1 MKRTFTYLLLL
12 VLLVC
17 GKQAYNLLISNESI
31 RNNPTG
37 ALSDIADEVIA
48 IPLQDSGT
56 HSIKE
61 AKYIRQEGDNLFLI
75 SNETLYRFNRKGEFI
90 CRITHPDDIRVAGYV
105 VNPANRQLIVLG
117 NTDDI
122 FYYSFNG
129 DLLTRKKLKCDL
141 PENRHMLSIS
151 MHNNRI
157 FTTEE
162 CVHGDTARQ
171 TATIE
176 KQIVEYDSSFHKLQS
191 HTIRPVDLERSACPI
206 GCIAPEVAVEPG
218 SGTVYAYAPS
228 YQPGNLL
235 RDTLYIKQKRQSQ
248 ALENL
253 AGKNTLPLLPIRMGS
268 RFWVSTYYNAEDES
282 RNYTFCYDTEKE
294 EYWQV
299 KEGLK
304 DNFYQTGN
312 VLRMDPIDPYCHS
325 YCFSKSGE
333 DLRNIFP
340 SEAQGESLVLFIVKL
355 KG

>member
-31 RNNPTG
+31 RSNPTG

-105 VNPANRQLIVLG
+105 VNPANQQLIVLG

-162 CVHGDTARQ
+162 CVHGDTAGQ

-206 GCIAPEVAVEPG
+206 GCLAPEVAVEPG
-218 SGTVYAYAPS
+218 SGTVYY
-228 YQPGNLL
+228 G
-235 RDTLYIKQKRQSQ
+235 TLYI
-248 ALENL
+248 L
-253 AGKNTLPLLPIRMGS
+253 
-268 RFWVSTYYNAEDES
+268 
-282 RNYTFCYDTEKE
+282 
-294 EYWQV
+294 
-299 KEGLK
+299 
-304 DNFYQTGN
+304 
-312 VLRMDPIDPYCHS
+312 
-325 YCFSKSGE
+325 SKSGKAKPWRTLPE
-333 DLRNIFP
+333 RIHSLCYRSAWVAVSGYLLNITQRMSPEITP
-340 SEAQGESLVLFIVKL
+340 SVMIRRRKNAGR
-355 KG
+355 

>member
-31 RNNPTG
+31 RSNPTG

-105 VNPANRQLIVLG
+105 VNPANQQLIVLG

-162 CVHGDTARQ
+162 CVHGDTAGQ

-176 KQIVEYDSSFHKLQS
+176 KQIVEYDSSFHKLQYDPS
-191 HTIRPVDLERSACPI
+191 GRSGTFRMPDRLSR
-206 GCIAPEVAVEPG
+206 PG
-218 SGTVYAYAPS
+218 SSRGARKRN
-228 YQPGNLL
+228 GLCL
-235 RDTLYIKQKRQSQ
+235 R
-248 ALENL
+248 
-253 AGKNTLPLLPIRMGS
+253 PLL
-268 RFWVSTYYNAEDES
+268 STRE
-282 RNYTFCYDTEKE
+282 
-294 EYWQV
+294 
-299 KEGLK
+299 LI
-304 DNFYQTGN
+304 TG
-312 VLRMDPIDPYCHS
+312 H
-325 YCFSKSGE
+325 
-333 DLRNIFP
+333 
-340 SEAQGESLVLFIVKL
+340 FIY
-355 KG
+355 

>member
-17 GKQAYNLLISNESI
+17 GKQAYNLLISNDSI
-31 RNNPTG
+31 R
-37 ALSDIADEVIA
+37 
-48 IPLQDSGT
+48 
-56 HSIKE
+56 E

-105 VNPANRQLIVLG
+105 VNPANQQLIVLG

-162 CVHGDTARQ
+162 CVHGDTAGK

-206 GCIAPEVAVEPG
+206 GCLAPEVAVEPG

-294 EYWQV
+294 ECWQV

-312 VLRMDPIDPYCHS
+312 VRRMDPIDPYCHS

-333 DLRNIFP
+333 DLRNTFP
-340 SEAQGESLVLFIVKL
+340 AQAQGESLVLFIVKL

>member
-31 RNNPTG
+31 RSNPTG

-105 VNPANRQLIVLG
+105 VNPANQQLIVLG

-162 CVHGDTARQ
+162 CVHGDTAGK

-206 GCIAPEVAVEPG
+206 GCLAPEVCVLKGYMFRRRCSLLPRCDHLHAQG
-218 SGTVYAYAPS
+218 SGIHR
-228 YQPGNLL
+228 L
-235 RDTLYIKQKRQSQ
+235 
-248 ALENL
+248 
-253 AGKNTLPLLPIRMGS
+253 LLPRRRQLPVPQRRPPMLRSSSQIHPRS
-268 RFWVSTYYNAEDES
+268 
-282 RNYTFCYDTEKE
+282 
-294 EYWQV
+294 
-299 KEGLK
+299 GLSACRRY
-304 DNFYQTGN
+304 F
-312 VLRMDPIDPYCHS
+312 LR
-325 YCFSKSGE
+325 
-333 DLRNIFP
+333 L
-340 SEAQGESLVLFIVKL
+340 
-355 KG
+355 

>member
-17 GKQAYNLLISNESI
+17 GKQAYNLLISNEPI
-31 RNNPTG
+31 RSNLTG

-105 VNPANRQLIVLG
+105 VNPANQQLIVLG

-162 CVHGDTARQ
+162 CVHGDTAGQ

-176 KQIVEYDSSFHKLQS
+176 KQIVEYDSSFHISINYNL
-191 HTIRPVDLERSACPI
+191 IRSVRSIWNVPHARS
-206 GCIAPEVAVEPG
+206 V
-218 SGTVYAYAPS
+218 
-228 YQPGNLL
+228 
-235 RDTLYIKQKRQSQ
+235 
-248 ALENL
+248 
-253 AGKNTLPLLPIRMGS
+253 
-268 RFWVSTYYNAEDES
+268 VSP
-282 RNYTFCYDTEKE
+282 RK
-294 EYWQV
+294 
-299 KEGLK
+299 
-304 DNFYQTGN
+304 
-312 VLRMDPIDPYCHS
+312 
-325 YCFSKSGE
+325 
-333 DLRNIFP
+333 
-340 SEAQGESLVLFIVKL
+340 
-355 KG
+355 

>member
-31 RNNPTG
+31 RSNPTG

-105 VNPANRQLIVLG
+105 VNPANQQLIVLG

-162 CVHGDTARQ
+162 CVHGDTAGK

-206 GCIAPEVAVEPG
+206 GCLAPEIAVEPG
-218 SGTVYAYAPS
+218 SGN
-228 YQPGNLL
+228 PGTYYG
-235 RDTLYIKQKRQSQ
+235 TLYI
-248 ALENL
+248 L
-253 AGKNTLPLLPIRMGS
+253 
-268 RFWVSTYYNAEDES
+268 
-282 RNYTFCYDTEKE
+282 
-294 EYWQV
+294 
-299 KEGLK
+299 
-304 DNFYQTGN
+304 
-312 VLRMDPIDPYCHS
+312 
-325 YCFSKSGE
+325 SKSGKAKPWRTLPE
-333 DLRNIFP
+333 RIHFLCYRSAWVAVSGYLLTITQRMSPEITP
-340 SEAQGESLVLFIVKL
+340 SVMIRRRKNTGR
-355 KG
+355 

>member
-31 RNNPTG
+31 RSNPTG

-56 HSIKE
+56 HSIRE

-105 VNPANRQLIVLG
+105 VNPANQQLIVLG

-162 CVHGDTARQ
+162 CVHGDTAGK

-206 GCIAPEVAVEPG
+206 GCLAPEVAVEPG
-218 SGTVYAYAPS
+218 SGTVYAYAPPIN
-228 YQPGNLL
+228 PGTYYG
-235 RDTLYIKQKRQSQ
+235 TLYI
-248 ALENL
+248 L
-253 AGKNTLPLLPIRMGS
+253 
-268 RFWVSTYYNAEDES
+268 
-282 RNYTFCYDTEKE
+282 
-294 EYWQV
+294 
-299 KEGLK
+299 
-304 DNFYQTGN
+304 
-312 VLRMDPIDPYCHS
+312 
-325 YCFSKSGE
+325 SKSGKAKPWRTLPE
-333 DLRNIFP
+333 RIHFLCYRSAWVAVSGYLLTITQRMSPEITP
-340 SEAQGESLVLFIVKL
+340 SVMIRRRKNAGR
-355 KG
+355 